1 MNKEIKSI
9 VKKTA
14 KIGAVT
20 CVAAGAVAL
29 MTTGAA
35 LKALTEG
42 AKYLKDTVKKIVD
55 EEPDVVEAVVEE
67 APAEEVVGAHAVE
80 AVAEDTPVA
89 EPVAVEADF
98 AEPEPQ
104 EVIVSED
111 NT

>member
-1 MNKEIKSI
+1 MNKEAKNL

-14 KIGAVT
+14 KIAGVT

-55 EEPDVVEAVVEE
+55 EEPKEKSIIEESTVVEASAEDFAE
-67 APAEEVVGAHAVE
+67 AE
-80 AVAEDTPVA
+80 AVAA
-89 EPVAVEADF
+89 EESSEVQEAT
-98 AEPEPQ
+98 AE
-104 EVIVSED
+104 
-111 NT
+111 